1 MIGYSKHRGSASNM
15 AAFSW
20 GRNIKIQILHQF
32 TCSTAGDKPISLQ
45 MCKKRTEHHK
55 KWRPAYWNSDSSWYD
70 HSTSMFRPMW
80 PISHNIASLS
90 CMLYDF
96 LYRFTNSTSFC
107 QPPLSIYCTLFKKSL
122 QYYIEQ
128 SREKR
133 GTFGECT
140 MKAVKAVLESITK
153 CTFFLSALFRLM

>member
-1 MIGYSKHRGSASNM
+1 MLNGGSQNEVELVKRYKKPWSIYEKRGIFVISATLAGTSTSNGH
-15 AAFSW
+15 S
-20 GRNIKIQILHQF
+20 
-32 TCSTAGDKPISLQ
+32 SL
-45 MCKKRTEHHK
+45 
-55 KWRPAYWNSDSSWYD
+55 YWNSASSKLLWSFD
-70 HSTSMFRPMW
+70 VDVPA
-80 PISHNIASLS
+80 ASLS

-96 LYRFTNSTSFC
+96 LYRFISSTSFC

-140 MKAVKAVLESITK
+140 MKAVEAVLESITK